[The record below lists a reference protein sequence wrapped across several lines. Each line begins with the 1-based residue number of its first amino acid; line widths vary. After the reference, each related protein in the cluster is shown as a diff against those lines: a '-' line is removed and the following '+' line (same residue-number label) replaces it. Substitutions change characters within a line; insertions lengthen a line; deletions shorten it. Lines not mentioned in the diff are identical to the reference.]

1 MIKEFEGKTEED
13 AINNAIEALGLS
25 REDIDIEK
33 IEPLKSGF
41 LFRGGKV
48 KIRVHFNDDESGEK
62 SPEEAVKE
70 FLDGLLK
77 RMGLSGDVRILEK
90 NENKV
95 KLDIISNDSGIII
108 GKQGKTLDAIQLITN
123 IVTTRNNE
131 NIKVII
137 DSEDYRRRREQ
148 SIIQFAKRTAI
159 QVRKTKNS
167 KLLDP
172 MNPFERRLVHTALS
186 SFEDIETIS
195 EGEGLYKQVRILYRG
210 NHNY

>member
-1 MIKEFEGKTEED
+1 MIKEFEGKTEEE
-13 AINNAIEALGLS
+13 AINNAIEALGLN
-25 REDIDIEK
+25 REDIDIEE
-33 IEPLKSGF
+33 IEPVKSGF

-48 KIRVHFNDDESGEK
+48 KIRVHYNDDRDIEK
-62 SPEEAVKE
+62 GSEETVKD
-70 FLDGLLK
+70 FLEGLLK
-77 RMGLSGDVRILEK
+77 RMDLTGEVRVLEK
-90 NENKV
+90 NGNKV

-123 IVTTRNNE
+123 IVSTRNDE

-137 DSEDYRRRREQ
+137 DSEDYRKRRER
-148 SIIQFAKRTAI
+148 SIVQFAKRTAI

-167 KLLDP
+167 RLLEP

-186 SFEDIETIS
+186 SFDDIETIS

-210 NHNY
+210 SHNY

>member
-108 GKQGKTLDAIQLITN
+108 GKQGKTLDAIQLIAN
-123 IVTTRNNE
+123 IVSTRNDE

-186 SFEDIETIS
+186 KYAFSIEEIIITS
-195 EGEGLYKQVRILYRG
+195 RVF
-210 NHNY
+210 

>member
-1 MIKEFEGKTEED
+1 M
-13 AINNAIEALGLS
+13 
-25 REDIDIEK
+25 
-33 IEPLKSGF
+33 
-41 LFRGGKV
+41 
-48 KIRVHFNDDESGEK
+48 
-62 SPEEAVKE
+62 EAVKE

-77 RMGLSGDVRILEK
+77 RMGLSGEVRILEK